1 VIVGSNGPNSVALV
15 IGTNGESRYAIPP
28 SIKPERGQRPENVS
42 EPSTKQLCDV
52 FHNDDRGVDFTNEAM
67 IFPPQTAALTF
78 EASALARKA
87 NVLAG
92 EPADDNVNG
101 NSIGSK
107 DFSGEFADIIVN
119 PHSGK
124 LVLHDALAERQHF
137 AERDGPE
144 PACSFEAKVKT
155 SDSGE

>member
-1 VIVGSNGPNSVALV
+1 V

-119 PHSGK
+119 LHSGE
-124 LVLHDALAERQHF
+124 LVLHDALAKRQHF
-137 AERDGPE
+137 AERDGLE
-144 PACSFEAKVKT
+144 PARPLETQIEAA
-155 SDSGE
+155 DPGEQ